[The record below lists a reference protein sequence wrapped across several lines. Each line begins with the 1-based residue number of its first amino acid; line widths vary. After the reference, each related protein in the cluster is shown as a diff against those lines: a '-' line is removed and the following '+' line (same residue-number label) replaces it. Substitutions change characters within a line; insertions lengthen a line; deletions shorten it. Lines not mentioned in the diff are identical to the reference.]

1 MLFAHHYTF
10 NDNISD
16 WDVSNVLWFGRK
28 FQNASQFNQ
37 DLSSWDMSS
46 AKSIRKMFLD
56 SPLVSNIDFSDDF
69 KLKLRQSWEKL
80 IDDQI

>member
-1 MLFAHHYTF
+1 MLT
-10 NDNISD
+10 SE
-16 WDVSNVLWFGRK
+16 
-28 FQNASQFNQ
+28 
-37 DLSSWDMSS
+37 
-46 AKSIRKMFLD
+46 IRKKFLD

>member
-1 MLFAHHYTF
+1 MLSR
-10 NDNISD
+10 D
-16 WDVSNVLWFGRK
+16 LRK
-28 FQNASQFNQ
+28 
-37 DLSSWDMSS
+37 
-46 AKSIRKMFLD
+46 KTIRKKFLD